1 MLSGLDN
8 TGARSRSGSSGAHAK
23 PAGAFMTG
31 VEPLPTTGSSGL
43 QLGISMDQI
52 LANTSAS
59 ADAEIT
65 LSEPLVFG
73 DEDDMSLRVTLSH
86 MADSA
91 EAMRP
96 DLDEEGRGRLLL
108 DALRQRV
115 TVEVER

>member
-1 MLSGLDN
+1 
-8 TGARSRSGSSGAHAK
+8 
-23 PAGAFMTG
+23 
-31 VEPLPTTGSSGL
+31 
-43 QLGISMDQI
+43 
-52 LANTSAS
+52 
-59 ADAEIT
+59 
-65 LSEPLVFG
+65 
-73 DEDDMSLRVTLSH
+73 MSLRVTLSH